1 MYFRFLFGR
10 QSSGA
15 DILQAKVTLDLAI
28 VILPEPWLPL
38 ANQIYKTAVPG
49 IFVVL
54 AVVTLFLFLT
64 IVRLELGLLTFYSW
78 HHLRAAGYATPAMG
92 VRFPYQPWALGWFL
106 VVIGITANILATLI
120 IVRGVTFQ

>member
-1 MYFRFLFGR
+1 MFFRFLLGH

-49 IFVVL
+49 IFVAL
-54 AVVTLFLFLT
+54 AVLTLILFLG
-64 IVRLELGLLTFYSW
+64 IVRLEFGLLTYYSW
-78 HHLRAAGYATPAMG
+78 QHLRAAGHATPAMG
-92 VRFPYQPWALGWFL
+92 VRFPYESWALGWFL
-106 VVIGITANILATLI
+106 VVIGIIANILATLMI
-120 IVRGVTFQ
+120 IRGVTFQ